1 MTFVP
6 LRSDL
11 IQKILELRKDPSE
24 NKQWVGEVNMVVEG
38 KKEQRYL
45 LLTECCLYIM
55 TKTFIKG
62 TFEISQ
68 IESIFDLV
76 EASCDKDELTLK
88 FKNATYQFILPES
101 ASLMTLIFTQY
112 KYLLYQINIATLPGV
127 QYISAADKIESP
139 TKRPPNILLHRYISA
154 TISKKVEIEKQI
166 VQLFSAYD
174 QNPRKSFT
182 FNNFD
187 LQDSA
192 AVFFALSMEGQI
204 RYLIF
209 DNFTPQKLGQ
219 LVSWVLTAV
228 NRFFAVTFKNYE
240 TANFDGLAIR
250 RSPYNHVNTVNII
263 NCKSD
268 FVNNFFNQLKSA
280 TYSIESFVIN
290 NVQFNDALSKTFVS
304 ALENYAIFN
313 NLTSLAFIDCK
324 SNTNFIDFALEVIRS
339 KQTLRSLHMESCNI
353 DVCQM
358 LLELARSQS
367 QIQCLVLRKN
377 FGKMNMPI
385 DEAISQSLL
394 EVNVGECEWTPDAL
408 TAFFTA
414 ICRWTRKMPL
424 ALIIDGTKPAK
435 IWSQVFASLPIE
447 SFRPVITELN
457 LSYNTFDSR
466 TFEKL
471 LRFVDTQSPLL
482 TNSQMKLMHLALNH
496 CFKDVD
502 VESCLDQLTK
512 FFSVRELWG
521 LELCNTTEYS
531 KTDVLTK
538 FITSLTE
545 IPRLT
550 SLSIAGNSFSSS
562 AARALANFIQES
574 LSIAE
579 LCLDKTSIKESDQ
592 LVWIYDLLLSSP
604 HILSFNRPIE
614 DLAPIAHFNEVK
626 KINQKLAMKRQLSTT
641 NQRLSLFLSLS
652 GDFATRV
659 PRPIETDTDDPI
671 PEQVNTSELLFEQN
685 FVNPVPSLFT
695 LASLNSVDMSVDP
708 LASMVT
714 EYIATSGRY
723 GIVPPTAPPPEAPKT
738 QFALPV
744 IFATMQLQDEIDPEA
759 DDLEFDPNETDLS
772 DISALLGA
780 KLKED
785 APQLSV
791 MRPAPKWTDRKTMMT
806 IPLVEFTNGE

>member
-11 IQKILELRKDPSE
+11 IQKILELRNDPSE
-24 NKQWVGEVNMVVEG
+24 NKQWVGEVNYVVEG

-45 LLTECCLYIM
+45 LLTECCLYLM

-62 TFEISQ
+62 NFEISQ
-68 IESIFDLV
+68 IESIFDILD
-76 EASCDKDELTLK
+76 ASCNKDELTLK

-101 ASLMTLIFTQY
+101 ASLMTLIYTQY
-112 KYLLYQINIATLPGV
+112 RYLLYQINVNTLPGV
-127 QYISAADKIESP
+127 QYIPAADKIEQP

-154 TISKKVEIEKQI
+154 SISKKTEIEKPVVQI
-166 VQLFSAYD
+166 LSAYD

-182 FNNFD
+182 FKNFD
-187 LQDSA
+187 LVNSA

-209 DNFTPQKLGQ
+209 DNFTPQTLGQ
-219 LVSWVLTAV
+219 IVSWVLTAA
-228 NRFFAVTFKNYE
+228 NRFFAVTFRNYE
-240 TANFDGLAIR
+240 TANFEGLANR
-250 RSPYNHVNTVNII
+250 RSPHNHVNTVNLY
-263 NCKSD
+263 NCKSE
-268 FVNNFFNQLKSA
+268 FVTNLISHLKAA
-280 TYSIESFVIN
+280 TYSLESLVI
-290 NVQFNDALSKTFVS
+290 QTMEFSESLSKNFVN
-304 ALENYAIFN
+304 ALQNFAIFN
-313 NLTSLAFIDCK
+313 NLSCLAFIDCK
-324 SNTNFIDFALEVIRS
+324 STTGLIDFSLEVIRS
-339 KQTLRSLHMESCNI
+339 KPTLRSLNMESCNI

-358 LLELARSQS
+358 LIELGRSQS

-377 FGKMNMPI
+377 FGKTTMSI
-385 DEAISQSLL
+385 DEAISHSLL
-394 EVNVGECEWTPDAL
+394 QVDVGECDWTADAL

-424 ALIIDGTKPAK
+424 ALIVDGCKPTK
-435 IWSQVFASLPIE
+435 IWSQVFSSLPIE

-457 LSYNTFDSR
+457 LSNNLFDSR

-471 LRFVDTQSPLL
+471 LRFIDTQSPLL
-482 TNSQMKLMHLALNH
+482 SNSQTKLMHLAINH
-496 CFKDVD
+496 CFKEFD
-502 VESCLDQLTK
+502 VESCLDQLIK
-512 FFSVRELWG
+512 FFTVRELWG
-521 LELCNTTEYS
+521 LEICDTTDS
-531 KTDVLTK
+531 QKTDILTK
-538 FITSLTE
+538 FISSLTE

-550 SLSIAGNSFSSS
+550 SLSISGNVFSNS

-579 LCLDKTSIKESDQ
+579 LCLDKTGIKESDQ
-592 LVWIYDLLLSSP
+592 LVWIYDLLLSST

-614 DLAPIAHFNEVK
+614 DLVPIAHFNEVK

-659 PRPIETDTDDPI
+659 PRPIEMDSDELI
-671 PEQVNTSELLFEQN
+671 PEQQNTSELLFEQN

-695 LASLNSVDMSVDP
+695 LASLNSIDMSVDP

-744 IFATMQLQDEIDPEA
+744 IFSTMQLQDEVDPDA
-759 DDLEFDPNETDLS
+759 DDLDFDPNETDLTE
-772 DISALLGA
+772 ISALLGA

-806 IPLVEFTNGE
+806 IPLVEFTAE